1 MKSSIVG
8 VIFSLIYFTIVSSV
22 EVQQHYGYIT
32 VNATYG
38 ANMFYWMFES
48 QSDPKN
54 DPLVLWLTGG
64 PGCSGMLAL
73 FFENGPYTVN
83 PDLSLKDNPYSWN
96 SKANVIWVDNPVGS
110 GYSYV
115 NNPNG
120 YVSNEDEVASE
131 LWIFLQQFFKLYP
144 QYKNLPFFIT
154 GESYG
159 GHYVPAISN
168 YIQNQNKRNIGIHIN
183 LQGLAIGNGWV
194 DPKIQAGSYG
204 PYAYANNLISESD
217 LENAQQDYE
226 TCLKDIENGNYD
238 EAFYDCNAVFE
249 DVLEAAGNINF
260 YDIRKQC
267 DPQPLCYDFT
277 DINNYLNLASTKK
290 MLGVPADITW
300 TDCNQTV
307 YIPFENADFE
317 ESYRKYIPLLL
328 AGNKSVVIYNG
339 NEDLICNFF
348 GTSAYLSSMQ
358 WPGQTAFN
366 NAKNNTWN
374 VNGKSAGTSR
384 SAQGLTFVVVANAG
398 DRKSVV

>member
-260 YDIRKQC
+260 YDLGSNVILNHFATILLISIIISTWLARRRCLEYLLILLGQIVMK
-267 DPQPLCYDFT
+267 LFT
-277 DINNYLNLASTKK
+277 FHLRTQILRSLIGNIFPFYWLETNL
-290 MLGVPADITW
+290 L
-300 TDCNQTV
+300 
-307 YIPFENADFE
+307 
-317 ESYRKYIPLLL
+317 
-328 AGNKSVVIYNG
+328 
-339 NEDLICNFF
+339 
-348 GTSAYLSSMQ
+348 
-358 WPGQTAFN
+358 
-366 NAKNNTWN
+366 
-374 VNGKSAGTSR
+374 
-384 SAQGLTFVVVANAG
+384 
-398 DRKSVV
+398 